1 MIDPEVEWHANFA
14 ELSEDDL
21 ASLLETKV
29 ALNIF
34 IEYLNEKQL
43 DEATLVASKVDLSAV
58 LQTFYAEARK

>member
-29 ALNIF
+29 ALK
-34 IEYLNEKQL
+34 YLNEKQL

>member
-1 MIDPEVEWHANFA
+1 
-14 ELSEDDL
+14 
-21 ASLLETKV
+21 LLETKV

>member
-1 MIDPEVEWHANFA
+1 
-14 ELSEDDL
+14 L

-29 ALNIF
+29 ALK
-34 IEYLNEKQL
+34 YLNEKQL

>member
-43 DEATLVASKVDLSAV
+43 DEATTADVLRWSKEIKNGD
-58 LQTFYAEARK
+58 K